1 MAQHQFEQIA
11 GRGQIVPFVFVQ
23 DNLAAS
29 QTDVALNIQ
38 EVASAAALLITGLS
52 MPWSGSI
59 VGVSVDTS
67 SAATAGT
74 LTVTATLDGTKQSD
88 TAQSITTET
97 AASVVVPQSKVKFAA
112 AQKLGV
118 KITTSAGWD
127 ATTADLAVIVYVLL
141 DCQQV

>member
-1 MAQHQFEQIA
+1 MQHQFEGIA
-11 GRGQIVPFVFVQ
+11 ARGQIVPFVFVQ

-38 EVASAAALLITGLS
+38 EVASATALLITGLS

-74 LTVTATLDGTKQSD
+74 LTVTATIDGTKQAD
-88 TAQSITTET
+88 TAQSITTAT
-97 AASVVVPQSKVKFAA
+97 AASVVVPQSKVQFAA

-118 KITTSAGWD
+118 KISTSAGWD